1 MDDPRE
7 EKKNIHS
14 IEINKYKSNDETPK
28 TSYTD
33 IQNSEVGENEDQFG
47 QIQTSEINC
56 KIGISSSVVKRL
68 EEKILLL
75 TNQLSDVKNDLLFSE
90 IERIY
95 DKIEI
100 LEKLVLDSKFKL
112 VIIDIEC
119 KKSQYIKNIVIS
131 LKNIINNF
139 ANPYNFNLWR
149 KLANIILKNIFLVL
163 NKKNYII
170 YQNLNTSILTKLKSY
185 ASKIPIEKQKSY
197 NQKVDN
203 YEIKLK
209 EQNKNISSA
218 SNSAADKDRNFN
230 IIIIE
235 KNPKYSLSIDFLFY
249 LKEKGNKIN
258 HFNKEVIDL
267 ILFEDLNIKVIKK
280 EEKKEY
286 NIEQEN
292 DNINEKFLFKGKTE
306 FNGSEIIEM
315 LKSPFKYHKE
325 EIDIN
330 SICSYIYNEINNI
343 KK

>member
-149 KLANIILKNIFLVL
+149 KLANIKLKNIFLVL

-170 YQNLNTSILTKLKSY
+170 
-185 ASKIPIEKQKSY
+185 
-197 NQKVDN
+197 
-203 YEIKLK
+203 
-209 EQNKNISSA
+209 
-218 SNSAADKDRNFN
+218 
-230 IIIIE
+230 
-235 KNPKYSLSIDFLFY
+235 
-249 LKEKGNKIN
+249 
-258 HFNKEVIDL
+258 
-267 ILFEDLNIKVIKK
+267 
-280 EEKKEY
+280 
-286 NIEQEN
+286 
-292 DNINEKFLFKGKTE
+292 
-306 FNGSEIIEM
+306 
-315 LKSPFKYHKE
+315 
-325 EIDIN
+325 
-330 SICSYIYNEINNI
+330 
-343 KK
+343 